1 VDGVKVASESL
12 AYHPAE
18 LMDREYALRSELT
31 KGKQKITVRLVPQPN
46 ARTAGLI
53 ELRTVRP

>member
-1 VDGVKVASESL
+1 VKVASESL